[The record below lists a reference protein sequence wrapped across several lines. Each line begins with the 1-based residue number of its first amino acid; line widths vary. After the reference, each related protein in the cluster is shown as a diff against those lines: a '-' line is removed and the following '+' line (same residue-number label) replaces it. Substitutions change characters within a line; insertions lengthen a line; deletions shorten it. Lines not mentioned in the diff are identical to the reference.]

1 MPTKSLLLR
10 LMVNIDIC
18 KRGHF
23 YPLTLADSTP
33 KKRGRKKGPPKKL
46 LRLDLPLKTYKMLGQ
61 DDSS

>member
-1 MPTKSLLLR
+1 
-10 LMVNIDIC
+10 MVNIDIC

-33 KKRGRKKGPPKKL
+33 KKRGREKGPPKKL
-46 LRLDLPLKTYKMLGQ
+46 PRLDLPLKTYKMLGQ